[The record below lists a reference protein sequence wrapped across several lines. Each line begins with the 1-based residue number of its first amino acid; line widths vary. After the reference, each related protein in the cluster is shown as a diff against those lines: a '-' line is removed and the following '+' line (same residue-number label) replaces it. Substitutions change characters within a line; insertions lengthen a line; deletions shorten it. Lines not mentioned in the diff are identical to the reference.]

1 MIKLDTTLL
10 QSVVSSDA
18 LAAQQEAVSRV
29 VTSLY
34 QGTCK
39 GNEWLGWRDLPLED
53 HLEEQHRV
61 EEYGAEIQDQADV
74 LIVVGIGGSYL
85 GSMAAISGLTPF
97 FGGPK
102 KGPEILFFGHHL
114 SADYAAELLQ
124 HLEGKRYYINVISK
138 SGTTTEPGIAFRLL
152 LDHLSRQVTP
162 QQRKRRII
170 ATTDASTGALH
181 DLAVAAGY
189 RTFVIPDNIGGRF
202 SVLTPAG
209 LLPIAAAGI
218 DIDHLLSGARSMADH
233 CRRHQNL
240 KENDVLKYAAA
251 RHLLYQAGKHVEV
264 LAYWHPALAYVAE
277 WWKQLFGESEGKGGQ
292 GIWPAAVGLTT
303 DLHSLG
309 QYIQDGRRMIF
320 ETFLQVDRNLHQQ
333 LIPALEGDPDE
344 LGYLAGRDLAEAN
357 FQALQGTALAH
368 HQGGTPSMTL
378 RMGERDAYHFGE
390 LFYFFEFAVAVSG
403 LLLGVNP
410 FDQPG
415 VEDYKKNMFA
425 LLGKPGSES
434 RAAEL
439 AEQMEKLSK
448 NA

>member
-10 QSVVSSDA
+10 QSVVSPDA
-18 LAAQQEAVSRV
+18 LAAQQEAVSRI
-29 VTSLY
+29 VTSLH
-34 QGTCK
+34 QGTCT
-39 GNEWLGWRDLPLED
+39 GHEWLGWRDLPLQD

-61 EEYGAEIQDQADV
+61 EDYAAEIQDQADV

-97 FGGPK
+97 FGGSN

-114 SADYAAELLQ
+114 SADYAAELLR

-170 ATTDASTGALH
+170 ATTDAQKGALH
-181 DLAVAAGY
+181 DLASAAGY
-189 RTFVIPDNIGGRF
+189 RSFVIPGDVGGRF
-202 SVLTPAG
+202 SVLTPVG
-209 LLPIAAAGI
+209 LLPMAVAGI
-218 DIDHLLSGARSMADH
+218 DIDQLLAGARSMARH
-233 CRRHQNL
+233 CKSHQDL
-240 KENDVLKYAAA
+240 AENDVLKYAAA
-251 RHLLYQAGKHVEV
+251 RHLLYQAGKYVEV

-277 WWKQLFGESEGKGGQ
+277 WWKQLFGESEGKDGK
-292 GIWPAAVGLTT
+292 GIWPASVGLTT

-320 ETFLQVDRNLHQQ
+320 ETFLQVDRNLHPQT
-333 LIPALEGDPDE
+333 IPALEGDPDE
-344 LGYLAGRDLAEAN
+344 LGYLASRDLAEAN

-378 RMGERDAYHFGE
+378 HMGERDAYHFGE

-415 VEDYKKNMFA
+415 VEAYKKNMFA

-434 RAAEL
+434 QAEL
-439 AEQMEKLSK
+439 LAKQMKQLGI